1 MAIEIGINPLT
12 WTNDDMPSLGRETPL
27 EVCLKEGREA
37 GYTGFELGNKFPR
50 KEGLLTPILN
60 NFNLKLVSGWYSG
73 FLLDRSVEEEIES
86 AKGHV
91 ELLKSMECNVFIFC
105 ELTNCVHGKIKTPV
119 RHRVPFQKNRWT
131 EYGKKLSEFSSFLK
145 KQGLQLVYHHHMGTL
160 IQSEEEIDE
169 LMQNTSEDVGLLFDT
184 GHAYFAG
191 ANLSRILMSWQHRI
205 HHVHCKDIRKDVLA
219 YVENKNLSFLD
230 AVLKGVFTVPGD
242 GCIDYEKVF
251 NQLKEANYKGWLVV
265 EAEQD
270 PAIAIPLKYAQIGI
284 NNIIKIAKKTGL
296 IINHKS

>member
-1 MAIEIGINPLT
+1 MAVKIGINPLT

-27 EVCLKEGREA
+27 EVCLKEGCEA
-37 GYTGFELGNKFPR
+37 GYRGFELGNKFPR
-50 KEGLLTPILN
+50 KANILSPILDKY
-60 NFNLKLVSGWYSG
+60 NLELVSGWHSG
-73 FLLDRSVEEEIES
+73 FLLDRSVEEEAKS
-86 AKGHV
+86 AKEHI
-91 ELLKSMECNVFIFC
+91 ELLKAMGCKVLIFC

-145 KQGLQLVYHHHMGTL
+145 KQGLQLVYHHHMGTI
-160 IQSEEEIDE
+160 IQNEEEIDK
-169 LMQNTSEDVGLLFDT
+169 LMRNTSEDVGLLFDT

-205 HHVHCKDIRKDVLA
+205 HHIHCKDIRKDVLNYA
-219 YVENKNLSFLD
+219 KNSNLSFLD

-251 NQLKEANYKGWLVV
+251 NQLKEANYKGWLVI

-270 PAIAIPLKYAQIGI
+270 PAIATPLKYAQIGI
-284 NNIIKIAKKTGL
+284 KNIIKIAQNTGL
-296 IINHKS
+296 IINHN

>member
-1 MAIEIGINPLT
+1 MAVKIGINPLT

-27 EVCLKEGREA
+27 EVCLKEGCEA
-37 GYTGFELGNKFPR
+37 GYRGFELGNKFPR
-50 KEGLLTPILN
+50 KANMLYPILDKY
-60 NFNLKLVSGWYSG
+60 NLELVSGWHSG
-73 FLLDRSVEEEIES
+73 FLLDRSVEEEVES
-86 AKGHV
+86 AKEHI
-91 ELLKSMECNVFIFC
+91 ELLKAMGCKVFIFC
-105 ELTNCVHGKIKTPV
+105 ELTNCVHGNIETPV

-145 KQGLQLVYHHHMGTL
+145 KQGLQLVYHHHMGTI
-160 IQSEEEIDE
+160 IQNEEEIDK
-169 LMQNTSEDVGLLFDT
+169 LMRNTSEDVGLLFDT

-191 ANLSRILMSWQHRI
+191 VNLSRILMGWQHRI
-205 HHVHCKDIRKDVLA
+205 HHVHCKDIRKDVLNYA
-219 YVENKNLSFLD
+219 KNSNLSFLD

-270 PAIAIPLKYAQIGI
+270 PAIATPLKYAQMGI
-284 NNIIKIAKKTGL
+284 KNILKIAQNTGL
-296 IINHKS
+296 IINHN